1 VNLQNVY
8 YNLGPDLN
16 IVCYGL
22 NFIDKETNKF
32 NTQFE
37 KVIVALFRYNE
48 FNRTLIKLSKPVGT
62 DVSVRMKDLFVSET
76 EIRPATYGKAIF
88 DDYLKRHN
96 LVADDED
103 IVFIRS
109 TIMNAFFT
117 ELGADPTAR
126 V

>member
-1 VNLQNVY
+1 M
-8 YNLGPDLN
+8 
-16 IVCYGL
+16 
-22 NFIDKETNKF
+22 
-32 NTQFE
+32 
-37 KVIVALFRYNE
+37 
-48 FNRTLIKLSKPVGT
+48 SKPVGT

-126 V
+126 VESSNRLFVREIVENGCETLLHLKWR